1 MIIEKKTI
9 EESNV
14 LLGLK
19 PNGAEKQRA
28 QDALSHIP
36 SLLLDYEKD
45 EMVFEEGNDA
55 KHIYLIVSGSI
66 KIAKLDQ
73 QSKEVVKAILNPGNV
88 FGEKALSGQGA
99 RADYAQ
105 VILSGTQI
113 RAFAVED
120 VLSASVN
127 DASINQKVIDI
138 LAKKLDRLEKRLE
151 SITSKDSRTRVV
163 DFLRDL
169 ALESGQKV
177 GFETLIKNNFTHKDI
192 ASLTGTSRQTVTT
205 TLNHLKEQ
213 NIINFDRR
221 RILIRD
227 MNLLV

>member
-1 MIIEKKTI
+1 
-9 EESNV
+9 V
-14 LLGLK
+14 
-19 PNGAEKQRA
+19 
-28 QDALSHIP
+28 P
-36 SLLLDYEKD
+36 SLLLNYEKD
-45 EMVFEEGNDA
+45 EMIFEEGNDA
-55 KHIYLIVSGSI
+55 KHIYLIVSGSV
-66 KIAKLDQ
+66 KIAKVDE
-73 QSKEVVKAILNPGNV
+73 QSKEVVKGILNPGNV
-88 FGEKALSGQGA
+88 FGEKALSGQGS

-113 RAFAVED
+113 RAFEVED
-120 VLSASVN
+120 VLSASRS
-127 DASINQKVIDI
+127 DASLNQKVIDI

-205 TLNHLKEQ
+205 TLNNLKEQ